1 MAQGPAES
9 LTIFGEDDFAW
20 EEFDWAGPETTTLE
34 PAPAL
39 RPVVRRRRRQT
50 RTLAGD
56 LARLRAALPGPT
68 GPLALVAALVTV
80 VALAVVIRT
89 ALGGD
94 ESPRQADKA
103 ERTAPRAG
111 AKLKPITVP
120 SPRTT
125 AVRTLEPGDEGTPV
139 RDLQTA
145 LAALGYYAQAPDGGY
160 GPGTSS
166 AVATFQQAK
175 GLAADGVAGPQ
186 TAEALVAALVGE
198 AEADV
203 DTVEDGLA
211 AAVAGGTLPS
221 ADADRY
227 RSTVA
232 DAVELLA
239 KLPPGRSA
247 AIALVLNDVAA
258 QADAYEAP
266 RALAAFSMLAATAD
280 FVSDHAVPASSADIE
295 DADGV
300 VYRYYHAHGFQ
311 FQPLANFAKLNGLV
325 RKGEKAEVRRLAD
338 ALVARGVPA
347 GDALAWEYY
356 FPFGGPSR
364 WTSGLA
370 QSAGA
375 QALARAGRMLGDPTI
390 LRKAR
395 AAYRTIP
402 QSLSMPLGGGL
413 WVREYGF
420 SDMPILNAQLQ
431 SIVSL
436 NEYTDIT
443 GDAGAG
449 DVSARMSAAARA
461 LIAQFDTGC
470 WSRYSLGGNPATPAY
485 HAYHVSLLRKLAK
498 ETGDPLWADYAER
511 WDGYVSA
518 GGCATA

>member
-1 MAQGPAES
+1 MARGQAES
-9 LTIFGEDDFAW
+9 LTIFDEGDFAW
-20 EEFDWAGPETTTLE
+20 EEFDWGEPETTTLE
-34 PAPAL
+34 PAAL
-39 RPVVRRRRRQT
+39 PPRIVRRRQT

-56 LARLRAALPGPT
+56 LARLRAALPGSP
-68 GPLALVAALVTV
+68 GPLALLAALVAV
-80 VALAVVIRT
+80 AALAVVVRT
-89 ALGGD
+89 ALGD
-94 ESPRQADKA
+94 EQAPRQAKA
-103 ERTAPRAG
+103 PARTAPRTT
-111 AKLKPITVP
+111 AKQKPITVP
-120 SPRTT
+120 APRTA
-125 AVRTLEPGDEGTPV
+125 AVRTLEPGDEGAAV

-166 AVATFQQAK
+166 AVATFQQAR

-186 TAEALVAALVGE
+186 TAQALVAALTEE
-198 AEADV
+198 ADADV
-203 DTVEDGLA
+203 DAVESGLA
-211 AAVAGGTLPS
+211 SAVAAGTLRG
-221 ADADRY
+221 AEADRY

-232 DAVELLA
+232 DAVALLA
-239 KLPPGRSA
+239 ALPPGRSA
-247 AIALVLNDVAA
+247 AVALVLNDVAA

-280 FVSDHAVPASSADIE
+280 YVQGHPVPAGPVDIE
-295 DADGV
+295 DDDGV
-300 VYRYYHAHGFQ
+300 VYRYFHAHGFQ
-311 FQPLANFAKLNGLV
+311 FHPLANFAKLNGLV
-325 RKGEKAEVRRLAD
+325 RHGQRAEARRLAD

-347 GDALAWEYY
+347 GDALFWEYY
-356 FPFGGPSR
+356 FPFGGPAR

-375 QALARAGRMLGDPTI
+375 QALARAGRMLGDLKI
-390 LRKAR
+390 LRKAA

-436 NEYTDIT
+436 GEYTEIT
-443 GDAGAG
+443 GDAGAA
-449 DVSARMSAAARA
+449 DVAARMSAAARA

-470 WSRYSLGGNPATPAY
+470 WSRYSLGGNPATLAY
-485 HAYHVSLLRKLAK
+485 HTYHVSLLAKLAK
-498 ETGDPLWADYAER
+498 ETGDPLWGDYAER
-511 WDGYVSA
+511 WRGYLRA